1 MAGDKDKPT
10 KTQETQKDRKEG
22 GTTRN
27 RTQPSRDFPNR
38 LLRVFGLLDFLF
50 AWTYLL
56 IFIYVVPPFD
66 PTVKW
71 VAYAVSFTIMAGGL
85 VMWTGGKVAFW
96 AGLSVAAFLLTVC
109 FIVVGLLVASA
120 AYLYGLYGAFGKG
133 ATYVT
138 LFAVSLVVTYV
149 GLLPVFQM
157 AYLLKARPKV
167 RAAS

>member
-1 MAGDKDKPT
+1 MAGDKDKPI
-10 KTQETQKDRKEG
+10 KTQETQKDREEG
-22 GTTRN
+22 GPARN
-27 RTQPSRDFPNR
+27 RTQPSRDFPSR

-71 VAYAVSFTIMAGGL
+71 LAYAVTFAVMAGGL
-85 VMWTGGKVAFW
+85 VMWAGGRVGYWTGI
-96 AGLSVAAFLLTVC
+96 SVAAFLLAVC
-109 FIVVGLLVASA
+109 FLVVGLLVASA

-167 RAAS
+167 GAAS